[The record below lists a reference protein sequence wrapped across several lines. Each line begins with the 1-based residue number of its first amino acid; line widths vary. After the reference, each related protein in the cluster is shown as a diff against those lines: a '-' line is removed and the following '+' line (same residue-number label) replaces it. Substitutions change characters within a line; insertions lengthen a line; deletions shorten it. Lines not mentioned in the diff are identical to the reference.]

1 MKVRRIKACSMHEAL
16 DEARRQLG
24 TNAAIL
30 HTKQYEDPVWFG
42 LRRRRGVEI
51 IAAVD
56 ELPKQCVAVA
66 SAHGSVPGGS
76 ELNRVCLEI
85 SEIRHALASLPRNT
99 TMEERPQSPAV
110 ERLVKNGAPEKLA
123 VSLLANVGTV
133 RDFDIILNILSR
145 HIRCSGPIRCS
156 QRQVRAALVGPTGA
170 GKTTTAAKLAAQH
183 LLVHKQSVALITLD
197 TYRVGAVEQLATYA
211 RILNLPL
218 EVAFTPE
225 DVEALA
231 AKHRDKDLIIIDTV
245 GRSQRN
251 REQLSE
257 LGRML
262 RSAEPTEV
270 HLVVSASASPAVQ
283 KEAVDSFSSL
293 SASRLILTKLDE
305 CPQTGCILELAANS
319 LMPFSYITYGQEV
332 PDDIAAA
339 ESEKLARLVWE
350 GSL

>member
-24 TNAAIL
+24 SNAAIL

-51 IAAVD
+51 LAAVD
-56 ELPKQCVAVA
+56 ELPRQPVAVA
-66 SAHGSVPGGS
+66 SAHGSASGGS
-76 ELNRVCLEI
+76 ELNRVCRDI
-85 SEIRHALASLPRNT
+85 SEIRHALENLSGKTAV
-99 TMEERPQSPAV
+99 EERPQSPAV
-110 ERLVKNGAPEKLA
+110 ERLVKNGVPEKLA
-123 VSLLANVGTV
+123 ASLLANVGTAQ
-133 RDFDIILNILSR
+133 DFRIILDILSR

-156 QRQVRAALVGPTGA
+156 ERQVRAALVGPTGA

-183 LLVHKQSVALITLD
+183 WLVHKQSVALITLD

-218 EVAFTPE
+218 EVAFSPA
-225 DVEALA
+225 DVEALV
-231 AKHRDKDLIIIDTV
+231 AKHADKELIIIDTV

-257 LGRML
+257 LAAML
-262 RSAEPTEV
+262 RSAKPTEV
-270 HLVVSASASPAVQ
+270 HLVVSASASSAVQ

-293 SASRLILTKLDE
+293 SATRLILTKLDE

-339 ESEKLARLVWE
+339 ESKELARLVWE
-350 GSL
+350 GAL